1 MITKKQ
7 YLKAKKIVDQYE
19 EQNKGVEKIKMSKK
33 KTNKPKQKGNFFSDW
48 DNFIKNVNYI
58 GDEKL

>member
-7 YLKAKKIVDQYE
+7 YLKAKKIVDKYE

-33 KTNKPKQKGNFFSDW
+33 KTKKPKQTRNFFSDW
-48 DNFIKNVNYI
+48 DNFIKNVNHI
-58 GDEKL
+58 GDIK